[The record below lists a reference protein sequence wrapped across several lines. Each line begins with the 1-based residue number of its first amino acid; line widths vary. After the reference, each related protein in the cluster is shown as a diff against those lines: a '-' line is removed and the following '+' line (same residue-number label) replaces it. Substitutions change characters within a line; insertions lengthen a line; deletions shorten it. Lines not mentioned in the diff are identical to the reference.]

1 VKTAVII
8 GVLAWFMTLF
18 WSGGTQVAM
27 GVMPLHLTLLGL
39 AWGLGE
45 IVIASL
51 AGAKLY
57 KE

>member
-1 VKTAVII
+1 
-8 GVLAWFMTLF
+8 MTLF
-18 WSGGTQVAM
+18 RSGGTQVAM

-57 KE
+57 RE